1 MNFESK
7 TIEIRDRL
15 TFIPAL
21 AMRVCGANGY
31 LFARGGYGQEYCVI
45 LMRLSDCEAHY
56 DPYDWEDRT
65 HRVAHEWIE
74 KNWQAI
80 KDRDVADVEFILG
93 ETKKPKVSEGL
104 ENAHR

>member
-31 LFARGGYGQEYCVI
+31 LFRRGGYGQEYCVI
-45 LMRLSDCEAHY
+45 LMRLSDCQAHY
-56 DPYDWEDRT
+56 DPFDWDDAALLEE
-65 HRVAHEWIE
+65 VACMACRLLADKALLHKAPELVQKWGRLHQ
-74 KNWQAI
+74 K
-80 KDRDVADVEFILG
+80 KDKAAGR
-93 ETKKPKVSEGL
+93 
-104 ENAHR
+104 